1 MNNEKFKQVYDL
13 TNQVFKIILGY
24 IKHHYPEAITLA
36 QDVWHWMTEYIPSIY
51 LIYGICKDVYHL
63 WQLLRREHKYLKRT
77 DIILFVFKTMK
88 VIYNICVLLGF
99 IPKIDWFQIIFK
111 LNEKVKSSNNMNCSS
126 EVVKRFWN
134 YLFPFRTEK

>member
-1 MNNEKFKQVYDL
+1 MNEQSLNQVYDL
-13 TNQVFKIILGY
+13 TNQVFKIILGFV
-24 IKHHYPEAITLA
+24 KHHYPEAITLA

-51 LIYGICKDVYHL
+51 SVYGICKDVYHL
-63 WQLLRREHKYLKRT
+63 WQLLRKRHKFQNRT

-99 IPKIDWFQIIFK
+99 IPKIDWVQIIFK
-111 LNEKVKSSNNMNCSS
+111 LYEKVKSSNNMNCSS
-126 EVVKRFWN
+126 EVIIAVRN